1 MPAAGS
7 ATIRMSGFTSSKRV
21 LYSRAMAT
29 PPTISAERRTLP
41 TREGYDQ
48 WSAVYDTDGNPL
60 IALEEPRVAELLG
73 DVHGLTVCD
82 IGCGTGRHAVRLAA
96 AGARVTA
103 LDFSEGMLARAR
115 AKPGADRVTFIQHDI
130 ATTLPV
136 NSGGFDRVICCLVL
150 DHVRGLDHLFGE
162 MRRLCEPT
170 RGRIVVSVMHP
181 AMMLQG
187 VQARF
192 NDPATGEKVYPESV
206 PNQVS
211 DYITAAIRAGLA
223 IDHISEHMIE
233 ESIVLISP
241 RAAPYLGWPMLLM
254 LGLRPA

>member
-1 MPAAGS
+1 MES
-7 ATIRMSGFTSSKRV
+7 RRV
-21 LYSRAMAT
+21 
-29 PPTISAERRTLP
+29 IS

-73 DVHGLTVCD
+73 EVRGLSVCD

-103 LDFSEGMLARAR
+103 VDFSEGMLAQAR
-115 AKPGADRVTFIQHDI
+115 AKAGSGMVNFVRHDI
-130 ATTLPV
+130 GTRLPLAD
-136 NSGGFDRVICCLVL
+136 GAFDRVICCLVV
-150 DHVRGLDHLFGE
+150 DHVRDLDHLFSE
-162 MRRLCEPT
+162 MGRVCAAS
-170 RGRIVVSVMHP
+170 GRIVVSSMHP

-206 PNQVS
+206 PNQLS
-211 DYITAAIRAGLA
+211 DYVMAALRAGLR
-223 IDHISEHMIE
+223 IDHLSEHMID
-233 ESIVLISP
+233 ESIVRISE
-241 RAAPYLGWPMLLM
+241 RARPYVGWPMLLM
-254 LGLRPA
+254 MGLRRRGGKSGLGRDRL